1 MRIVERWRRGEE
13 TRTFVTTWKS
23 LSVEV
28 KGCSFECTSHMLPSL
43 NTDKSCWLRLVKPVQ
58 CVLEP
63 PCIFLRQEICP
74 ESSTHCAETC
84 SHHCTPSSRHMINGR
99 PGKIQQKSLESPWS
113 TVLYGSK
120 QLVNSI
126 LVWKEKT
133 VTLTVAYSKSNKCT
147 SLKDNWTNHSD
158 NTHLHYY
165 CGVQWCKM
173 DVLQWTMF
181 LSRFGLK
188 IIVLNDRWYVLL
200 TLF

>member
-13 TRTFVTTWKS
+13 TRTCVSTGKS

-133 VTLTVAYSKSNKCT
+133 VTLTVAYS
-147 SLKDNWTNHSD
+147 TNPLAWKTIGPITVT
-158 NTHLHYY
+158 THI
-165 CGVQWCKM
+165 CI
-173 DVLQWTMF
+173 
-181 LSRFGLK
+181 
-188 IIVLNDRWYVLL
+188 IIVVCSDAKWTCFNEQCFFLGLV
-200 TLF
+200 